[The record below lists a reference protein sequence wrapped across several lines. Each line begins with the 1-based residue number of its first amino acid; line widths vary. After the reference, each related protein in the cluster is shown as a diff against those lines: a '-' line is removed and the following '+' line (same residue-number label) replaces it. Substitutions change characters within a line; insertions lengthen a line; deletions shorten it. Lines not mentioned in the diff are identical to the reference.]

1 MLANPLVDVNNRNVH
16 EDAPI
21 HEYIR
26 RRRSNSVELL
36 VTLLSSGKNVDV
48 NIFDANDNTPL
59 HLAAEVGKLCFFRC
73 LLKSMKLYT

>member
-16 EDAPI
+16 KDAPI

-26 RRRSNSVELL
+26 RGQSNSVELL

-48 NIFDANDNTPL
+48 NILDANDNTPL
-59 HLAAEVGKLCFFRC
+59 HLAAEVEILYIFRC
-73 LLKSMKLYT
+73 LLKTMI

>member
-26 RRRSNSVELL
+26 RRQSNSVELL
-36 VTLLSSGKNVDV
+36 VTLLSCGKNVD
-48 NIFDANDNTPL
+48 IDILDANDNTPL
-59 HLAAEVGKLCFFRC
+59 HLAAEVEILFFFFVV
-73 LLKSMKLYT
+73 Y